1 MVSKVVGDYR
11 LTEELGSGSFGTV
24 YKGRHM
30 TTGEIAAVKTIS
42 RASLSPKL
50 EVLLGAEVESMRKIS
65 SPHVIKLVNTFMS
78 ERSYYIVMEYC
89 AGDNLE
95 TYLANHTDVT
105 AETIGRWAREIVEGM
120 FAMQSLNI
128 LHRDLKLANLIL
140 TSKHAENAHV
150 KICDF
155 GLARVLGEDMW
166 ATTMVGTPLC
176 SAPELLAGN
185 PYDNKVDIWSLGVLL
200 YEMIERKKPFPAE
213 TFQELI
219 AMQRSPLSFG
229 PETDLKARALIQDLL
244 SYVPSQRPSLSEV
257 LSHPY
262 FSFAQIPQTI
272 DLDQAYSSIGRPAS
286 LPGIREIYALAIMYE
301 WKNED
306 IYWNLLK
313 IVESKEQIRNN
324 KIQSLRSQKGQKH
337 EEYFHLVKAEIAEN
351 LKNRLASCREQPIC
365 KAILVKE
372 AEDLLISAMRKGEK
386 QENKADLIRN
396 AMILLASVDDDSKR
410 VEDCFSLCSFLQ
422 QSE

>member
-11 LTEELGSGSFGTV
+11 LTEEIGSGSFGTV
-24 YKGRHM
+24 YKGRHV
-30 TTGEIAAVKTIS
+30 TTGEVAAVKTIS

-65 SPHVIKLVNTFMS
+65 SPWVIKLINTFMS
-78 ERSYYIVMEYC
+78 ERNYYIVMEYC

-95 TYLANHTDVT
+95 TYLANHADVT
-105 AETIGRWAREIVEGM
+105 VETIGRWAREIVEGM
-120 FAMQSLNI
+120 LAMQSLSI

-140 TSKHAENAHV
+140 TSNHAENAHV

-155 GLARVLGEDMW
+155 GLARVLEEDMW

-176 SAPELLAGN
+176 CAPEILAGS

-213 TFQELI
+213 SFQELTT
-219 AMQRSPLSFG
+219 MQRSPLSFS

-244 SYVPSQRPSLSEV
+244 SYIPSKRPSLAEV

-262 FSFAQIPQTI
+262 FSFTQAPQTI

-286 LPGIREIYALAIMYE
+286 LPGIREIYELAIVYE

-313 IVESKEQIRNN
+313 IVESKEQIRKE
-324 KIQSLRSQKGQKH
+324 KIQFLQAQKGKKH
-337 EEYFHLVKAEIAEN
+337 EEYFQLVKAEIAED
-351 LKNRLASCREQPIC
+351 LKSRLGRCREQPVS

-372 AEDLLISAMRKGEK
+372 AEDLLISAMRTGEK
-386 QENKADLIRN
+386 QESKANLIRN
-396 AMILLASVDDDSKR
+396 AMILLTAVDDCSKR
-410 VEDCFSLCSFLQ
+410 VEDCFSLCLFLQ
-422 QSE
+422 QSV